1 MAVNESRSMNRD
13 LIMGATDGKFKTIVP
28 DRGGEVEMT
37 SATMRGHELQMQYN
51 IVERSE
57 LADLPTA
64 DYGRR
69 RETGHY

>member
-37 SATMRGHELQMQYN
+37 SATMRGMSYRCSTTLWSVRN
-51 IVERSE
+51 
-57 LADLPTA
+57 
-64 DYGRR
+64 
-69 RETGHY
+69 